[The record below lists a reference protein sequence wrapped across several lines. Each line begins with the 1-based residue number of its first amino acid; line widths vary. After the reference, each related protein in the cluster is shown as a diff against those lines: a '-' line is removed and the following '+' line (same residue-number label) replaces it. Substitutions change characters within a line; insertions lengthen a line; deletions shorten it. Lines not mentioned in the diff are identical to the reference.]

1 MSDNQLKIN
10 EDEMMAIVSVMR
22 GMRLFS
28 KCRTVEALLDYL
40 IKEEIANRSE
50 GKIKWSKPMLDLF
63 KSIEDKFKNRLK
75 EHGL

>member
-10 EDEMMAIVSVMR
+10 EDEMRAIISVMR

-28 KCRTVEALLDYL
+28 KHYTVEALLDYL

-50 GKIKWSKPMLDLF
+50 GKLKWDKPMLDLF
-63 KSIEDKFKNRLK
+63 KSIEDKFKNRLT